1 MDKSASLCAPGSVTE
16 SEPPPGPTGTD
27 EPKPPGTNEPKP
39 LPGAVAFLS
48 MGLASAVCVG
58 AGLLLG
64 LWADSAWHTA
74 PILLVVGLVLGLAA
88 AAASVVA
95 QIRKY
100 L

>member
-16 SEPPPGPTGTD
+16 SEPPHRPTGTD
-27 EPKPPGTNEPKP
+27 EPKP
-39 LPGAVAFLS
+39 LPGAVAFLN
-48 MGLASAVCVG
+48 MGLAAAVCVG

-64 LWADSAWHTA
+64 LWADSAWHTS

>member
-1 MDKSASLCAPGSVTE
+1 VDKSASLCAPGSVTE
-16 SEPPPGPTGTD
+16 SETPPGPTGTD
-27 EPKPPGTNEPKP
+27 EPKP
-39 LPGAVAFLS
+39 LPGAVAFLN
-48 MGLASAVCVG
+48 MGLAAAVCVG

>member
-27 EPKPPGTNEPKP
+27 EPKP
-39 LPGAVAFLS
+39 LPGAVAFLN
-48 MGLASAVCVG
+48 MGLAAAVCVG

-74 PILLVVGLVLGLAA
+74 PILLVVGIVLGLAA

>member
-1 MDKSASLCAPGSVTE
+1 VDKSASMCAPGSVTE

-27 EPKPPGTNEPKP
+27 EPKPGTDPKP
-39 LPGAVAFLS
+39 LPGAVAFLN
-48 MGLASAVCVG
+48 MGLAAAVCVG

-74 PILLVVGLVLGLAA
+74 PILLVVGLVLGLVA

>member
-1 MDKSASLCAPGSVTE
+1 VDKSASLCAPGSVTE
-16 SEPPPGPTGTD
+16 SEPPPRPTRTD
-27 EPKPPGTNEPKP
+27 EPKP
-39 LPGAVAFLS
+39 LPGAVAFLN
-48 MGLASAVCVG
+48 MGLAAAVCVG

-64 LWADSAWHTA
+64 LWADSAWHTS

>member
-1 MDKSASLCAPGSVTE
+1 VDKSASLCAPGSVTE
-16 SEPPPGPTGTD
+16 SEPPAWPTETD
-27 EPKPPGTNEPKP
+27 EPKP
-39 LPGAVAFLS
+39 LPGAVAFLN
-48 MGLASAVCVG
+48 MGLAAAVCVA

-64 LWADSAWHTA
+64 LWADSAWHTS